1 MSKTPFKVLK
11 LRSGDDIVAKIIKDE
26 QKKKF
31 LRLERPMVL
40 KVMHYVEPTRGD
52 KRETIVLYDWMKM
65 TTSNHID
72 LPKDHVLGIFDAN
85 PDIIQAYDMQKRLED
100 NPSLVQ
106 RLNNPPKANFPF
118 NIDRIMKIV
127 EEKMNMMQE
136 EDEEDDE
143 ELEFGPGVDFDDIRE
158 MLNDARRRG
167 GKKQIE
173 IVDDEDKNHPDYGTR
188 YTDWSPNI
196 DDYLT

>member
-11 LRSGDDIVAKIIKDE
+11 LRSGDDVVARLIKNTKE
-26 QKKKF
+26 F
-31 LRLERPMVL
+31 IRLERPMVI
-40 KVMHYVEPTRGD
+40 KVMHYVDPMGGA
-52 KRETIVLYDWMKM
+52 KRETVVLYDWMKM

-72 LPKDHVLGIFDAN
+72 IPRDHILGIFDAN
-85 PDIIQAYDMQKRLED
+85 PDIVDAYDMQKRLED
-100 NPSLVQ
+100 NPSLINKINPQ
-106 RLNNPPKANFPF
+106 RNPGPGF

-127 EEKMNMMQE
+127 EAKMNMLQEE
-136 EDEEDDE
+136 EDEIEEEIEFEAGIDFED
-143 ELEFGPGVDFDDIRE
+143 IKE

>member
-11 LRSGDDIVAKIIKDE
+11 LRSGDDVVARLIKNAKE
-26 QKKKF
+26 F
-31 LRLERPMVL
+31 IRLERPMVI
-40 KVMHYVEPTRGD
+40 KVMHYVEPMQGS
-52 KRETIVLYDWMKM
+52 KRETIILYDWMKT

-72 LPKDHVLGIFDAN
+72 IPRDHILGIFDAN
-85 PDIIQAYDMQKRLED
+85 PDIVDAYDMQKRLED
-100 NPSLVQ
+100 NPSLFNKLNQQ
-106 RLNNPPKANFPF
+106 RGASSGF

-127 EEKMNMMQE
+127 EAKMNMMQE
-136 EDEEDDE
+136 EEDEEE
-143 ELEFGPGVDFDDIRE
+143 EIEFGPGVDFEDIKE

>member
-1 MSKTPFKVLK
+1 MRTQTLLMRMICRK
-11 LRSGDDIVAKIIKDE
+11 G
-26 QKKKF
+26 
-31 LRLERPMVL
+31 
-40 KVMHYVEPTRGD
+40 
-52 KRETIVLYDWMKM
+52 
-65 TTSNHID
+65 
-72 LPKDHVLGIFDAN
+72 
-85 PDIIQAYDMQKRLED
+85 LED
-100 NPSLVQ
+100 NPSLINKINPQ
-106 RLNNPPKANFPF
+106 RNPGPGF

-127 EEKMNMMQE
+127 EAKMNMLQEE
-136 EDEEDDE
+136 EDEIEEEIEFEAGIDFED
-143 ELEFGPGVDFDDIRE
+143 IKE